1 MVCVWNVTVIISLYL
16 QGNSNDW
23 VWQKYV
29 DFQVHL
35 SDKGDIL
42 PEYVLH
48 PYLIA
53 LSMLY

>member
-16 QGNSNDW
+16 QGNSKDW